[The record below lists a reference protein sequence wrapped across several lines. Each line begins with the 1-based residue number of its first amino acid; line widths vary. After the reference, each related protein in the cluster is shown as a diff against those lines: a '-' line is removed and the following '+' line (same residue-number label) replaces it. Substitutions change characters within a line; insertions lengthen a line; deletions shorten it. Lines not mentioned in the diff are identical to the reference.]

1 MAQGESQGRAI
12 AKCYAKFSSPHK
24 PHSCPPSLSYE
35 DETGT
40 VSNIREKINACSIQI
55 TFPWEGWSHQEAA
68 EWTGTSPPAA
78 QCSCLLHTF
87 CRETME
93 HKSETNIKS
102 SLQLYLIASSSH
114 AMSTSRTAETPPLLK
129 KKIISCLQKK
139 PSISISLKGYP
150 LNICFGSIIFCDLK

>member
-1 MAQGESQGRAI
+1 MKMKLALYQTQR
-12 AKCYAKFSSPHK
+12 
-24 PHSCPPSLSYE
+24 
-35 DETGT
+35 T
-40 VSNIREKINACSIQI
+40 EKINACPVQI
-55 TFPWEGWSHQEAA
+55 TFPWEGWSCWKAA

-87 CRETME
+87 CSQTME

-114 AMSTSRTAETPPLLK
+114 AMSTSHTAEIPSLLK

-139 PSISISLKGYP
+139 PSISSSLKGSP